1 MKKIEKYIFIGCGV
15 MIVIL
20 WILSSTDLILK
31 EKKTEVHR
39 IAVIADDSEEADWE
53 YFLKGME
60 YAADQYHAEVRLL
73 TMYDE
78 VSQQKQNEIIEK
90 EALGDAQILIVSPV
104 NVEEFQQFLVEN
116 SLKEKSVITLNAEV
130 QSDKIVSCIYAD
142 ETEWA
147 RQLGDMI
154 AEKAEGE
161 KKAWIGVREE
171 KWSGTQQF
179 YDSLKETLEMHGIE
193 TVLQIWHDERELQ
206 EIFKREENL
215 FVGLDKRTTEL
226 LAEKAENKK
235 KENRKIFGNGINS
248 SIVHSMENGIIEGIA
263 TINEMDMGCL
273 AVANAVKLLEGNK
286 ITNLLIDQK
295 TILSEEMYSKRYE
308 QILFPVF

>member
-1 MKKIEKYIFIGCGV
+1 MKKIEKYIFIGCGM

-39 IAVIADDSEEADWE
+39 ISVIADSSEETDWE

-60 YAADQYHAEVRLL
+60 YAADQYHAEVLLL

-90 EALGDAQILIVSPV
+90 EALGEAQILIVSPV

-116 SLKEKSVITLNAEV
+116 SLKEKSVITLNTEV

-142 ETEWA
+142 ETERA

-154 AEKAEGE
+154 AENAEGE
-161 KKAWIGVREE
+161 KKAWIGVKEE
-171 KWSGTQQF
+171 KWDSTRQF
-179 YDSLKETLEMHGIE
+179 YNSLKQTLESHGIK
-193 TVLQIWHDERELQ
+193 TFLQIWNDEIELQ

-226 LAEKAENKK
+226 LAENKK
-235 KENRKIFGNGINS
+235 KESRKIFGNGINS

-273 AVANAVKLLEGNK
+273 AVANAVELLEGNK

-295 TILSEEMYSKRYE
+295 TILSDEMYSKRYE

>member
-1 MKKIEKYIFIGCGV
+1 MKKIEKYIFIGCGM

-39 IAVIADDSEEADWE
+39 ISVIADSSEETDWE

-60 YAADQYHAEVRLL
+60 YAADQYHAEVQLL

-90 EALGDAQILIVSPV
+90 EALGEAQILIVSPV

-116 SLKEKSVITLNAEV
+116 SLKEKSVITLNTEV

-142 ETEWA
+142 ETERA

-154 AEKAEGE
+154 AENAEGE
-161 KKAWIGVREE
+161 KKAWIGVKEE
-171 KWSGTQQF
+171 KWDSTRQF
-179 YDSLKETLEMHGIE
+179 YNSLKQTLESHGIK
-193 TVLQIWHDERELQ
+193 TFLQIWNDEIKLQ

-226 LAEKAENKK
+226 LAENKK
-235 KENRKIFGNGINS
+235 KRVEKF
-248 SIVHSMENGIIEGIA
+248 
-263 TINEMDMGCL
+263 
-273 AVANAVKLLEGNK
+273 LE
-286 ITNLLIDQK
+286 T
-295 TILSEEMYSKRYE
+295 E
-308 QILFPVF
+308 

>member
-1 MKKIEKYIFIGCGV
+1 MKKIEKYIFIGCGM

-39 IAVIADDSEEADWE
+39 ISVIADSSEETDWE

-60 YAADQYHAEVRLL
+60 YAADQYHAEVQLL

-90 EALGDAQILIVSPV
+90 EALGEAQILIVSPV

-116 SLKEKSVITLNAEV
+116 SLKEKSVITLNTEV

-142 ETEWA
+142 ETERA
-147 RQLGDMI
+147 SQLGDMI
-154 AEKAEGE
+154 AENAEGE
-161 KKAWIGVREE
+161 KKAWIGVKEE
-171 KWSGTQQF
+171 KWDSTRQF
-179 YDSLKETLEMHGIE
+179 YNSLKQTLESHGIK
-193 TVLQIWHDERELQ
+193 TFLQIWNDEIELQ

-226 LAEKAENKK
+226 LAENKK
-235 KENRKIFGNGINS
+235 KESRKIFGNGINS

-273 AVANAVKLLEGNK
+273 AVANAVELLEGNK

-295 TILSEEMYSKRYE
+295 TILSDEMYSKRYE

>member
-1 MKKIEKYIFIGCGV
+1 M
-15 MIVIL
+15 
-20 WILSSTDLILK
+20 
-31 EKKTEVHR
+31 
-39 IAVIADDSEEADWE
+39 
-53 YFLKGME
+53 
-60 YAADQYHAEVRLL
+60 

-90 EALGDAQILIVSPV
+90 EALGEAQILIVSPV

-116 SLKEKSVITLNAEV
+116 SLKEKSVITLNTEV

-142 ETEWA
+142 ETERA

-154 AEKAEGE
+154 AENAEGE
-161 KKAWIGVREE
+161 KKAWIGVKEE
-171 KWSGTQQF
+171 KWDSTRQF
-179 YDSLKETLEMHGIE
+179 YNSLKQTLESHGIK
-193 TVLQIWHDERELQ
+193 TFLQIWNDEIELQ

-226 LAEKAENKK
+226 LAENKK
-235 KENRKIFGNGINS
+235 KESRKIFGNGINS

-273 AVANAVKLLEGNK
+273 AVANAVELLEGNK

-295 TILSEEMYSKRYE
+295 TILSDEMYSKRYE